1 MLRSPDGKR
10 AAFLPAVSL
19 FSQLFEQT
27 ADLVC
32 GGSSHQREANM
43 SSRRIKRGR
52 SLATEASS
60 RTWSGAGQILAC
72 EDCGCGLVTFAVP
85 LGDTSPTDFRV
96 YMDAHRLLPY
106 EYDYDAE
113 TCGRIVA
120 QAVVALADERVD
132 INEQLRAI
140 AVLGHSPCAE
150 AVAALGEVASSGS
163 PLAGVAELALG
174 ECQGMA
180 EAFGI
185 PLGPIGRMH

>member
-1 MLRSPDGKR
+1 MLHGADGKR
-10 AAFLPAVSL
+10 ATFSRAVSL
-19 FSQLFEQT
+19 FSQQSAKT

-32 GGSSHQREANM
+32 GGNSHRREAVM
-43 SSRRIKRGR
+43 SRKKVKRGR
-52 SLATEASS
+52 TKPATSS
-60 RTWSGAGQILAC
+60 RMASGGGQILAC

-96 YMDAHRLLPY
+96 YMDAHRLLPF
-106 EYDYDAE
+106 EYDYDPA
-113 TCGRIVA
+113 TCGQIVG
-120 QAVVALADERVD
+120 QAVVALADGNAD
-132 INEQLRAI
+132 IDEQLGAI

-150 AVAALGEVASSGS
+150 AVAALGEIAASGG

-185 PLGPIGRMH
+185 PLGPIGRVH